1 MSFKFNPLEFKYF
14 LFLLPVSLFTIALPA
29 LGVEVILHCFIFFP
43 SLASVMS
50 VDVRFS
56 FRFIAF

>member
-1 MSFKFNPLEFKYF
+1 
-14 LFLLPVSLFTIALPA
+14 LPA